1 MEKRRHEYNQ
11 GKKDAV
17 LLFQHA
23 VPAALTL
30 TNTDYQ
36 MKTTRIM
43 NKIIIYL
50 SAVLLLCS
58 CGSARHY
65 AAFQYDN
72 GDDYVS
78 EGLYRIVDR
87 KGRIGY
93 ADETG
98 KTVIR
103 PRFAFGYPFEGG
115 KAKVTDSG
123 NGKRWQ
129 APAASTGIG
138 KVMTGTTLTN
148 KGTGVRIKIQTRTKH
163 IHNTAITPEVQMR
176 AFGVSL

>member
-17 LLFQHA
+17 LPFQHA

-87 KGRIGY
+87 EGRDRKSTRLNSSHVSISY
-93 ADETG
+93 AVVCLKREKRNTCAR
-98 KTVIR
+98 KT
-103 PRFAFGYPFEGG
+103 
-115 KAKVTDSG
+115 KC
-123 NGKRWQ
+123 
-129 APAASTGIG
+129 
-138 KVMTGTTLTN
+138 
-148 KGTGVRIKIQTRTKH
+148 
-163 IHNTAITPEVQMR
+163 
-176 AFGVSL
+176 

>member
-1 MEKRRHEYNQ
+1 
-11 GKKDAV
+11 
-17 LLFQHA
+17 
-23 VPAALTL
+23 
-30 TNTDYQ
+30 

-103 PRFAFGYPFEGG
+103 PRFGSGG
-115 KAKVTDSG
+115 EHWYWESDDWYYIDKQGNRCENQDTD
-123 NGKRWQ
+123 KDKTH
-129 APAASTGIG
+129 P
-138 KVMTGTTLTN
+138 
-148 KGTGVRIKIQTRTKH
+148 
-163 IHNTAITPEVQMR
+163 
-176 AFGVSL
+176 

>member
-1 MEKRRHEYNQ
+1 
-11 GKKDAV
+11 
-17 LLFQHA
+17 
-23 VPAALTL
+23 
-30 TNTDYQ
+30 

-78 EGLYRIVDR
+78 EGLYRI
-87 KGRIGY
+87 
-93 ADETG
+93 
-98 KTVIR
+98 
-103 PRFAFGYPFEGG
+103 FEGG

-123 NGKRWQ
+123 ERK
-129 APAASTGIG
+129 
-138 KVMTGTTLTN
+138 
-148 KGTGVRIKIQTRTKH
+148 
-163 IHNTAITPEVQMR
+163 EVAGSGSEHWYWESDDWYYIDKQGNR
-176 AFGVSL
+176 CENQDTDKDKTHP

>member
-1 MEKRRHEYNQ
+1 
-11 GKKDAV
+11 
-17 LLFQHA
+17 
-23 VPAALTL
+23 
-30 TNTDYQ
+30 

-58 CGSARHY
+58 CGNARHY

-98 KTVIR
+98 RTVIR

-123 NGKRWQ
+123 ERKEVAGSGGEHWYWESDDWYYIDWNGDIVGTLMQ
-129 APAASTGIG
+129 DST
-138 KVMTGTTLTN
+138 
-148 KGTGVRIKIQTRTKH
+148 R
-163 IHNTAITPEVQMR
+163 
-176 AFGVSL
+176 FGRSK

>member
-1 MEKRRHEYNQ
+1 
-11 GKKDAV
+11 
-17 LLFQHA
+17 
-23 VPAALTL
+23 
-30 TNTDYQ
+30 

-58 CGSARHY
+58 CGSARNY

-123 NGKRWQ
+123 ERKEVAGSGSEHWYWESDDWYYIDKQGNRCENQDTDKDKTVIVKTC
-129 APAASTGIG
+129 SDIFYTIG
-138 KVMTGTTLTN
+138 QKKSPMPSA
-148 KGTGVRIKIQTRTKH
+148 KIRNYSH
-163 IHNTAITPEVQMR
+163 SHNLMSQ
-176 AFGVSL
+176 

>member
-17 LLFQHA
+17 LPFQHA

-36 MKTTRIM
+36 
-43 NKIIIYL
+43 
-50 SAVLLLCS
+50 
-58 CGSARHY
+58 
-65 AAFQYDN
+65 FQYDN

-123 NGKRWQ
+123 ERK
-129 APAASTGIG
+129 
-138 KVMTGTTLTN
+138 
-148 KGTGVRIKIQTRTKH
+148 
-163 IHNTAITPEVQMR
+163 EVAGSGSEHWYWESDDWYYIDKQGNR
-176 AFGVSL
+176 CENQDTDKDKTHP

>member
-17 LLFQHA
+17 LPFQHA

-103 PRFAFGYPFEGG
+103 PRFDGLACLDRHPSSFCLRLSIRGWQGESHRFGGTERGG
-115 KAKVTDSG
+115 RLRQRALVL
-123 NGKRWQ
+123 GK
-129 APAASTGIG
+129 
-138 KVMTGTTLTN
+138 
-148 KGTGVRIKIQTRTKH
+148 
-163 IHNTAITPEVQMR
+163 
-176 AFGVSL
+176 

>member
-1 MEKRRHEYNQ
+1 
-11 GKKDAV
+11 
-17 LLFQHA
+17 
-23 VPAALTL
+23 
-30 TNTDYQ
+30 

-93 ADETG
+93 ADETSG
-98 KTVIR
+98 ERKEVAGSGSEHWYWESDDWYYIDKQGNRCENQDTDKDKTH
-103 PRFAFGYPFEGG
+103 P
-115 KAKVTDSG
+115 
-123 NGKRWQ
+123 
-129 APAASTGIG
+129 
-138 KVMTGTTLTN
+138 
-148 KGTGVRIKIQTRTKH
+148 
-163 IHNTAITPEVQMR
+163 
-176 AFGVSL
+176 

>member
-1 MEKRRHEYNQ
+1 
-11 GKKDAV
+11 
-17 LLFQHA
+17 
-23 VPAALTL
+23 
-30 TNTDYQ
+30 
-36 MKTTRIM
+36 MKTTRII
-43 NKIIIYL
+43 NKSIIYL
-50 SAVLLLCS
+50 SVVLLLCS
-58 CGSARHY
+58 CDSARHY
-65 AAFQYDN
+65 ATYQFDN

-87 KGRIGY
+87 KGHIGY

-129 APAASTGIG
+129 VPVASTGIG
-138 KVMTGTTLTN
+138 KVVTGITLTIEGIGLN
-148 KGTGVRIKIQTRTKH
+148 KCNRGMASHPDILNFIASVVG
-163 IHNTAITPEVQMR
+163 N
-176 AFGVSL
+176 S